1 MTALSVPARPEEDAS
16 LRPVPWQR
24 MGWVTWRQ
32 HRATLAWVIVFLG
45 ALAVLM
51 CLAGR
56 QVHSA
61 YAAALAACQPA
72 SSLTCPG
79 SDHRLQWHERLPVEW
94 LHTAGGA
101 GADRGVRRRAGA
113 GP

>member
-45 ALAVLM
+45 ALAVRLW
-51 CLAGR
+51 LAGR
-56 QVHSA
+56 QLHSA
-61 YAAALAACQPA
+61 YAAALAACQPGE
-72 SSLTCPG
+72 LTGLPG
-79 SDHRLQWHERLPVEW
+79 CDDRLQWHERLPGEW

-101 GADRGVRRRAGA
+101 RADRGVRRRAGA